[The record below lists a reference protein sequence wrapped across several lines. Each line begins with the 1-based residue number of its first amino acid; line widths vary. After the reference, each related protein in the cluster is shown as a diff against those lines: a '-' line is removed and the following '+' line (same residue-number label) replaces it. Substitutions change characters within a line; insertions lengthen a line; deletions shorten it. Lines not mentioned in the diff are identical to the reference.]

1 MAGHL
6 LDACLQYGQV
16 LASAVSR
23 LVSAAAA
30 TIFPPSTPLISPSLP
45 PDRCSHTTTASQ
57 LFMGPACFDFK
68 YLPRR
73 RLFWSGEWGG
83 GEEEEQSRLETH
95 IHVLCV
101 SLCMYTHTHLY
112 GQRLRTGLSC
122 FYLSR
127 MKTLTSSREKE
138 NSLPTGLWPC

>member
-1 MAGHL
+1 MTR
-6 LDACLQYGQV
+6 V
-16 LASAVSR
+16 LNIS
-23 LVSAAAA
+23 AA

-101 SLCMYTHTHLY
+101 SLCMYTHTHTPVWAEVEDWFVLF
-112 GQRLRTGLSC
+112 LSQQDENTNIQQGERKQ
-122 FYLSR
+122 FTDRSVALF
-127 MKTLTSSREKE
+127 MKIS
-138 NSLPTGLWPC
+138 